1 VYSCKKEELGS
12 SCSTNTASATT
23 SVKGAPACSEEEDFN
38 LLFGQKEDE
47 GLEPV
52 EADDLLKVIQDELE
66 RCLKTAETNFRS
78 DDPLL

>member
-1 VYSCKKEELGS
+1 MINVLGDSPAMAEEDESEEAEPPAKK
-12 SCSTNTASATT
+12 
-23 SVKGAPACSEEEDFN
+23 PACSEEEDFN

-66 RCLKTAETNFRS
+66 RY
-78 DDPLL
+78 